1 MTWSP
6 LLTSALRLMP
16 NLHEF
21 VIGDEHEL
29 DAVMEEI
36 IRSSPQFIS
45 TLLACHRLKTISIGR
60 IGTETSASLGNAAC
74 SSPTLPQP
82 ESVLLFG
89 ARDRMSDTPLR
100 VTPEDG
106 LWRFLGHSHI
116 RNHTRSLKLSNFD
129 FNAFTPSDRLLDPFL
144 FPSLANLEL
153 SDCDLPLSWIAEDF
167 PSIHTLTIF
176 CCRAESSRPFP
187 QVAFPH
193 LVHLTTHFDQLLTL
207 KNSNAVSLKTLRLL
221 RLYHN
226 WGTSMET
233 DTSES
238 FAVARALSNLKCLS
252 FFQHPVRALAW
263 WNGFGEVLPPLRFL
277 KVSLKATSTDQTH
290 LCCFEVPGTLATVPL
305 EYVSLTIKGMAVWR
319 PEDSNAITKPPEEA
333 IAVSWAGKI
342 RTLQYMD
349 VQCQRSWPDPTTHF
363 FMIEH
368 EGDSVGIRAMKA
380 HAGREIRESYDGVC
394 KHGQSSLATVSSW
407 RLPC

>member
-21 VIGDEHEL
+21 AFGDEYEL

-45 TLLACHRLKTISIGR
+45 TLLACHRLKIISIGR

-82 ESVLLFG
+82 ESVSLFG

-100 VTPEDG
+100 ITPEDG

-116 RNHTRSLKLSNFD
+116 RNHISDLRFTAKLDSG
-129 FNAFTPSDRLLDPFL
+129 RL
-144 FPSLANLEL
+144 S
-153 SDCDLPLSWIAEDF
+153 
-167 PSIHTLTIF
+167 SIHTLTIF

-207 KNSNAVSLKTLRLL
+207 KNSNAVSLNTLRLL
-221 RLYHN
+221 RLYHD

-238 FAVARALSNLKCLS
+238 FAVARALSNLKSLT
-252 FFQHPVRALAW
+252 FFQHPIR
-263 WNGFGEVLPPLRFL
+263 GP
-277 KVSLKATSTDQTH
+277 
-290 LCCFEVPGTLATVPL
+290 CFEVPGALATVPL
-305 EYVSLTIKGMAVWR
+305 EYVSLTIKGSVVGQ
-319 PEDSNAITKPPEEA
+319 PEDSNLNVITKPPEEA
-333 IAVSWAGKI
+333 IAVPWASKI

-349 VQCQRSWPDPTTHF
+349 VQCQRGWPDPTTHF
-363 FMIEH
+363 FVIEH

-394 KHGQSSLATVSSW
+394 KHGQSSLATVSS
-407 RLPC
+407 C